1 MDETTLRI
9 VDGLSRSLGMQLSIN
24 ELTREIAR
32 LHGKAYYANVYNKLR
47 RLSKEGT
54 VALIKAGKSSLVS
67 LNFGSY
73 LTTDLL
79 TEMELTRK
87 HDLFK
92 RRESLR
98 LLLAGIEEELKDFY
112 LVNSLCLINPES
124 NVSLNRAE
132 LLILL
137 QKAAEESK
145 SDAEAIRRSLMN
157 LQALHNMRIDLLI
170 LGKDEFLEL
179 LKAEERNPLKEMLSN
194 KIAFHA
200 PQSFWSV
207 IKDGLARGSRIR
219 FEREAINPRKMPER
233 TLAYNLARFGYKEL
247 GTEIEREEN
256 ICIELVVTSL
266 LTGKDARRIDA
277 IPVVLAKNQANY
289 NLLVFL
295 SQKYN
300 VSGKLLGLLK
310 ALNRIKPEKQLE
322 TVIDTLEAMKVG
334 EVKADQSSIRER
346 LRLYNAIG

>member
-24 ELTREIAR
+24 ELTKEIAR
-32 LHGKAYYANVYNKLR
+32 LHGRAYYANVYNKLR

-54 VALIKAGKSSLVS
+54 VALTRAGKSSLVS

-73 LTTDLL
+73 LTIDLL
-79 TEMELTRK
+79 TEMELARK
-87 HDLFK
+87 HDLLK

-112 LVNSLCLINPES
+112 LVNSLCLINPEG
-124 NVSLNRAE
+124 NISLNRVE

-145 SDAEAIRRSLMN
+145 SDAEALRKGLMN
-157 LQALHNMRIDLLI
+157 LQAVHNIRIDFLI
-170 LGKDEFLEL
+170 LGKDEFLGL
-179 LKAEERNPLKEMLSN
+179 LRAEERNPLKEMLSN
-194 KIAFHA
+194 KIAFYA

-207 IKDGLARGSRIR
+207 IKDGLERGSRIS
-219 FEREAINPRKMPER
+219 FERKAINPRKIPER
-233 TLAYNLARFGYKEL
+233 TLAYNLARFGYKEM
-247 GTEIEREEN
+247 GSRIEREEN

-266 LTGKDARRIDA
+266 LTGKDARRHDA
-277 IPVVLAKNQANY
+277 IPVILAKNQADY

-300 VSGKLLGLLK
+300 VSGRLLGLLK
-310 ALNRIKPEKQLE
+310 ALNRIKPEKLLE
-322 TVIDTLEAMKVG
+322 TAIDTLEAMKVG
-334 EVKADQSSIRER
+334 EVKADRSRIRER
-346 LRLYNAIG
+346 LRLYDAIG

>member
-1 MDETTLRI
+1 MDQTTLRI

-54 VALIKAGKSSLVS
+54 VALTRAGKSSLVS

-73 LTTDLL
+73 LTMDLL

-87 HDLFK
+87 HDLLK

-98 LLLAGIEEELKDFY
+98 LLLAGIGEQLKDFY
-112 LVNSLCLINPES
+112 LINSLCLINPES
-124 NVSLNRAE
+124 NTSLNRAE

-137 QKAAEESK
+137 QKGTDESK
-145 SDAEAIRRSLMN
+145 SDTEAIRKSLMN
-157 LQALHNMRIDLLI
+157 LQALHNIRIDLLI

-194 KIAFHA
+194 KIAFSA

-207 IKDGLARGSRIR
+207 IKDGLERSGRIR
-219 FEREAINPRKMPER
+219 FEREAIDPRKIPER
-233 TLAYNLARFGYKEL
+233 TLAYNLARFGYKEM
-247 GTEIEREEN
+247 GTKIEREEN
-256 ICIELVVTSL
+256 VCIELVVTSL

-277 IPVVLAKNQANY
+277 IPVILAKDQANY

-295 SQKYN
+295 CQKYN
-300 VSGKLLGLLK
+300 VSGRLLGLLR
-310 ALNRIKPEKQLE
+310 ALNRIRPEKRLQ
-322 TVIDTLEAMKVG
+322 TAIDTLEAM
-334 EVKADQSSIRER
+334 EVREVRADPSSIRAR

>member
-9 VDGLSRSLGMQLSIN
+9 VDGLSRSLGMHLSIN
-24 ELTREIAR
+24 ELTKETAR
-32 LHGKAYYANVYNKLR
+32 LYGRGYYANVYNKLR
-47 RLSKEGT
+47 RLNSEGT
-54 VALIKAGKSSLVS
+54 VTLTRAGKSSLVS

-73 LTTDLL
+73 LAMDLL
-79 TEMELTRK
+79 TEMELARK

-98 LLLAGIEEELKDFY
+98 LLLAGIEDHLKDFY
-112 LVNSLCLINPES
+112 RVNSLCLINPES
-124 NVSLNRAE
+124 NISLNRAE
-132 LLILL
+132 LLIIL
-137 QKAAEESK
+137 QKASEESK
-145 SDAEAIRRSLMN
+145 RDAEAIRRSLMN

-200 PQSFWSV
+200 PQSFWSL
-207 IKDGLARGSRIR
+207 IKDSLARGSRIR

-233 TLAYNLARFGYKEL
+233 TLAYNLARFGYKEM

-266 LTGKDARRIDA
+266 LTGKDARRIGA
-277 IPVVLAKNQANY
+277 IPVILAKNQANY

-310 ALNRIKPEKQLE
+310 ALNRIRPEKQLE
-322 TVIDTLEAMKVG
+322 IAIDALEAMKVK
-334 EVKADQSSIRER
+334 EVKADPSRIRER

>member
-24 ELTREIAR
+24 ELTKEIAR
-32 LHGKAYYANVYNKLR
+32 LYGRAYYANVYNKLR
-47 RLSKEGT
+47 RLSTEGT
-54 VALIKAGKSSLVS
+54 VALTKAGKSLLVS

-73 LTTDLL
+73 LTMDLL
-79 TEMELTRK
+79 TEMELARK
-87 HDLFK
+87 HDLLK

-98 LLLAGIEEELKDFY
+98 LLLAGIDDELKNFY
-112 LVNSLCLINPES
+112 LVNSLCLINPEG
-124 NVSLNRAE
+124 NISLNRAE

-137 QKAAEESK
+137 QKATDESK
-145 SDAEAIRRSLMN
+145 SDAEAIRKSLMN
-157 LQALHNMRIDLLI
+157 LQALHNIRIDLLI
-170 LGKDEFLEL
+170 LGKEEFLEL

-194 KIAFHA
+194 KVAFYA

-207 IKDGLARGSRIR
+207 IKDGLERSGRIR
-219 FEREAINPRKMPER
+219 FEREAIDPRKIPER
-233 TLAYNLARFGYKEL
+233 TLAYNLARFGHKEM
-247 GTEIEREEN
+247 GTKIERDEN
-256 ICIELVVTSL
+256 VCIELVVTSL

-277 IPVVLAKNQANY
+277 IPVILAKNKANY

-300 VSGKLLGLLK
+300 VSSRLLGLLK
-310 ALNRIKPEKQLE
+310 ALNRIKPEGRLE
-322 TVIDTLEAMKVG
+322 TAVDTLEAMKVG
-334 EVKADQSSIRER
+334 EVKADQSRIRER